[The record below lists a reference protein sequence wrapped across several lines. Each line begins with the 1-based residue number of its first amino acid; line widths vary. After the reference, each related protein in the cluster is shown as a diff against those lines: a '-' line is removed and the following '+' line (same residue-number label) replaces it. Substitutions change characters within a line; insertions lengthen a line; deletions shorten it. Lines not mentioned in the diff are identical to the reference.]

1 MFAAGFRGA
10 RAVQIITHSVSMW
23 EEWVAPAVMSD
34 EGEVKVSRAAPA
46 NKEETRIFLGRM
58 LSSIRQSILPP
69 LRSFSTTFHGSEP
82 SLVVPFVLRL

>member
-23 EEWVAPAVMSD
+23 EEWVAQAVMSD

-46 NKEETRIFLGRM
+46 NKEETRIFWGGCCRLFG
-58 LSSIRQSILPP
+58 SQVVHTVLPP
-69 LRSFSTTFHGSEP
+69 LRSFSTTFP
-82 SLVVPFVLRL
+82 WL